1 MFILLGF
8 GNIIV
13 VDINCFFTKSIS
25 ICAIINP
32 LRFGSFHQK
41 KEPKKKKKKKKWD
54 ISNLK
59 LNRQCINY
67 NYII

>member
-13 VDINCFFTKSIS
+13 VDINWFFTKSIS

-41 KEPKKKKKKKKWD
+41 KEPKKKKWD